1 MQDRNNYN
9 TVLDFITDESFQSWV
24 KGEDDIFNWEDWTLE
39 NTERAKL
46 VTEARLWIIA
56 MKVDEEVISSQQTH
70 DALYI
75 TWSKIRN
82 SNSASPLSQFFKSFY
97 FKSVAAVVLFGL
109 LFFALYTNHSLNTSE
124 IISPIDN
131 IVQLES
137 NGLIEQIN
145 NTNKS
150 QLITLS
156 DASSI
161 LLQPGSKLSYPKYFK
176 GSERKVFLTGEAFFE
191 ISKDAHRPFYVYANE
206 TVTKVFGTSFRIVA
220 YPNQPNVD
228 VLVRTGKVK
237 VSEINKTKDNV
248 TNEVILYPNQAARFE
263 RKGQFFEKIIDLT
276 KNKSLLLT
284 AQSIERLNFE
294 FQDIPVSQ
302 IFATIEQ
309 AYSVSIDFPV
319 TNLKDCYLTTSL
331 SDEPLPAKL
340 KIICASLGNNSSY
353 EMNGNQIKIFSN
365 GCK

>member
-1 MQDRNNYN
+1 MQDRNLYK
-9 TVLDFITDESFQSWV
+9 TLLDFITDESFQRWV
-24 KGEDDIFNWEDWTLE
+24 RGEDDLSNWEDWTLE

-46 VTEARLWIIA
+46 VSEARLLIIA
-56 MKVDEEVISSQQTH
+56 MKVEEEIISTQETD

-82 SNSASPLSQFFKSFY
+82 SNSPSKISQFLQSSFFKSA
-97 FKSVAAVVLFGL
+97 AAVLLFGM
-109 LFFALYTNHSLNTSE
+109 LFVGLYANHSFFTSE
-124 IISPIDN
+124 TILPTQSSVHSD
-131 IVQLES
+131 S
-137 NGLIEQIN
+137 NELIEQFN

-161 LLQPGSKLSYPKYFK
+161 LLQPGSKLRYPNKFK
-176 GSERKVFLTGEAFFE
+176 GNERKVFLIGEAFFE
-191 ISKDAHRPFYVYANE
+191 ISKDAQRPFYVYANE

-220 YPNQPNVD
+220 YPNQPNVE

-237 VSEINKTKDNV
+237 VSEINKTKDIES
-248 TNEVILYPNQAARFE
+248 NEIILYPNQAARFE
-263 RKGQFFEKIIDLT
+263 RKGQIFEKIIDLT
-276 KNKSLLLT
+276 KDKSLLQT

-302 IFATIEQ
+302 IFATVEQ
-309 AYSVSIDFPV
+309 AYGVSIDFPL

-340 KIICASLGNNSSY
+340 KIICESLGNNASF